1 MATISAKLLIMK
13 KKFLFLFRKPLI
25 LCCISALVLILSF
38 PKFNLS
44 FLAWVGLL
52 PLFFALEG
60 KSPLKSF
67 LLSYLCGFLFFLSTI
82 YWLIHV
88 TLPGWILLCFYLA
101 VYFGLFGFLFSS
113 FSSLPKT
120 LFLFFVPS
128 VWVAL
133 EYLRTHLLTG
143 FGWELLGYSQY
154 KFLPLIQICD
164 LTGAYGVSFFMVM
177 TNLAIYQWLKDRKSS
192 RRQIAVY
199 SALVIVIFI
208 YGFFRLNQKI
218 SNEKLKIS
226 VIQGNIPQEWK
237 WEEGKKDF
245 NLEKYLFLAKLAALE
260 NPDLI
265 IWPETAFPGYL
276 WLEPELFARV
286 LKLTR
291 EIKIPLLV
299 GLVTSD
305 GSSIYNSAIL
315 ISKDG
320 EPMQIYNKLHLVPF
334 GEYIPLRNAL
344 PFLETIVPIGDFTA
358 GKEYTVFKTPAPFST
373 LICFEDTVAELSCQ
387 FTKRGAE
394 FLTNITNDAWFKDT
408 AAPYQHLQA
417 SVMRAIE
424 NRRPL
429 IRAANTG
436 VSAFIA
442 ANGEIVDRVQQSGK
456 DTFVDGILTQEI
468 YTGKALTFYTRF
480 GDIFIILCCLL
491 VVLGVFKKI
500 KLKC

>member
-1 MATISAKLLIMK
+1 MKNTSNAYKAIILSLFSSLL
-13 KKFLFLFRKPLI
+13 
-25 LCCISALVLILSF
+25 LILSF
-38 PKFNLS
+38 PRADLG

-52 PLFFALEG
+52 PLFFAIRG
-60 KSPLKSF
+60 KSPIFSF
-67 LLSYLCGFLFFLSTI
+67 LISYLCGFLFFLGTI

-88 TLPGWILLCFYLA
+88 TLLGWIVLCLYLA
-101 VYFGLFGFLFSS
+101 LYFGLFGFLFSR
-113 FSSLPKT
+113 FSKLPKI
-120 LFLFFVPS
+120 LFFFFIPCA
-128 VWVAL
+128 WTLL
-133 EYLRTHLLTG
+133 EYLRAHLLTG
-143 FGWELLGYSQY
+143 FGWALLGYSQY
-154 KFLPLIQICD
+154 KFLPIIQIAD
-164 LTGAYGVSFFMVM
+164 IAGAYGISFLVIMV
-177 TNLAIYQWLKDRKSS
+177 NLAIYLRLRERKES
-192 RRQIAVY
+192 RAEIMIC
-199 SALVIVIFI
+199 SFLIILTFT
-208 YGFFRLNQKI
+208 YGFFRLNQKPGVERI
-218 SNEKLKIS
+218 KIS

-276 WLEPELFARV
+276 WQEPELFAKV

-305 GSSIYNSAIL
+305 GASIYNSAIL

-320 EPMQIYNKLHLVPF
+320 EPAQIYNKLHLVPF
-334 GEYIPLRNAL
+334 GEYIPLRKVL

-417 SVMRAIE
+417 SVMRAVE

-456 DTFVDGILTQEI
+456 DTFVDGILSSEI
-468 YTGKALTFYTRF
+468 TTGNELTFYTRF
-480 GDIFIILCCLL
+480 GDIFIVFCCL
-491 VVLGVFKKI
+491 VVLAGIFKK
-500 KLKC
+500 KNS